1 MIDVYHKLIE
11 MAQKPGLTPDEQFA
25 LGYAAGKIEPAGG
38 WVKTLKVNPEA
49 KEFEH
54 VYPCAYKEIEMTF
67 RYENEDGSFY
77 WETFDGHYH
86 NKAFFRDDDRFQ
98 LTREPDYWRY
108 MIYPE
113 APE

>member
-11 MAQKPGLTPDEQFA
+11 MAQKPDLTPDEQFA

-38 WVKTLKVNPEA
+38 WVKTLKANPETGT
-49 KEFEH
+49 FEK
-54 VYPCAYKEIEMTF
+54 VYPEPGPRIEMAF
-67 RYENEDGSFY
+67 RDEKGDWDVFTGCYTGN
-77 WETFDGHYH
+77 
-86 NKAFFRDDDRFQ
+86 AFFVKSFFFRFEK
-98 LTREPDYWRY
+98 EPDYWRY